1 MTNFVLQ
8 ALDEIERSRSDKQYR
23 RQARWRLITYANNET
38 RLTIQDDFTPPV
50 PDGAAKREGFA
61 HLVYSRE
68 RQDSDSKVELFR
80 KGYGVIPSPVLFT
93 SRTKLRVKEAGAALE
108 ALYGKKIIFG
118 TATAPHGMPGQTEA
132 ISAWSGKV
140 IELLTQWIRDN
151 APDSGY
157 VWCYE
162 RHKKGALHLHF
173 AIGNQSVLLLRRLE
187 RGFRK
192 YWIDLLDKLSLWSG
206 VNMFLHA
213 QGNWRDEAES
223 VIRATLVPVKKSVV
237 NYLSKYLS
245 KDTSKSQ
252 SELPG
257 PLRWAAVNSVLRT
270 QIGKMRKVTVGDW
283 QDFNR
288 AITGWECIA
297 AQLHDSADKFFS
309 WRNFARP
316 SNVTVLVYPKE
327 RECVNKIHDKIA
339 VAKSDWR
346 AATELNFLRQTAI
359 IQRAINE
366 EKEGAHKA
374 GKQAMYCE
382 FKDAL
387 LKLLVPYRE
396 SDYFSLRDTVN
407 ELIEDIEADRF
418 VVL

>member
-1 MTNFVLQ
+1 M
-8 ALDEIERSRSDKQYR
+8 
-23 RQARWRLITYANNET
+23 TYANNET
-38 RLTIQDDFTPPV
+38 RLTIQDDFTRAVPP
-50 PDGAAKREGFA
+50 GAAKREGFA

-80 KGYGVIPSPVLFT
+80 KGYGEVPSPVLFT

-118 TATAPHGMPGQTEA
+118 TATAPHGMAGQAEA
-132 ISAWSGKV
+132 ISAWSGKI

-151 APDSGY
+151 APASGY

-162 RHKKGALHLHF
+162 RHKSGALHLHF
-173 AIGNQSVLLLRRLE
+173 AVGNLQVLYLRKLE
-187 RGFRK
+187 RAFRD
-192 YWIDLLDKLSLWSG
+192 YWINMLDNLSLWSG
-206 VNMFLHA
+206 VDMFAHRS
-213 QGNWRDEAES
+213 GSWRDNAKS

-252 SELPG
+252 SNLPG
-257 PLRWAAVNSVLRT
+257 PLRWAAVNNVLRE
-270 QIGKMRKVTVGDW
+270 QIGKMRKVTIGDW

-288 AITGWECIA
+288 AITGWECIS
-297 AQLHDSADKFFS
+297 AQLLNSADKIFS

-327 RECVNKIHDKIA
+327 REQMNKIHEKIET
-339 VAKSDWR
+339 AKSDWK

-359 IQRAINE
+359 IQRAIVE
-366 EKEGAHKA
+366 ERKEAA
-374 GKQAMYCE
+374 TQAAVDMHLRY
-382 FKDAL
+382 KKAL
-387 LKLLVPYRE
+387 LDLLVPYRE
-396 SDYFSLRDTVN
+396 SDYFSMHDTIN
-407 ELIEDIEADRF
+407 ELIEDIEADKF